1 MVSEKVQP
9 EKMICAF
16 NFVST
21 LSVSP
26 AHPAVRHSNLAA
38 KYCHMNKSTLKGGK
52 WCPRKCYWKNDLSMH
67 FCIKVWHRHFS
78 IQLLSCHPIK
88 STSLGGKCSVW
99 EDVTGKEMCAHLL
112 LLFFFYEYDVWRKKQ
127 QQQMQAMVY
136 IVIPNTVQIP
146 ALYSLLR
153 RPSSRASSRRIAW
166 MFLWKDTY
174 YTQLLW
180 VCLCGVVIIISIF
193 AGSQSRSERVNWQ
206 FLCAVLL
213 GRKIRPSTKRKQI
226 APSCLF

>member
-52 WCPRKCYWKNDLSMH
+52 WCPRKCNWKNDLSMH

-112 LLFFFYEYDVWRKKQ
+112 LLFFFTNTTCDEKNNNNRCRLWCILSSPIQCRYPRCIASYADLLRGLRHGGLRECFCER
-127 QQQMQAMVY
+127 
-136 IVIPNTVQIP
+136 IPIIPNYFEFV
-146 ALYSLLR
+146 
-153 RPSSRASSRRIAW
+153 
-166 MFLWKDTY
+166 F
-174 YTQLLW
+174 
-180 VCLCGVVIIISIF
+180 VV
-193 AGSQSRSERVNWQ
+193 
-206 FLCAVLL
+206 
-213 GRKIRPSTKRKQI
+213 
-226 APSCLF
+226 